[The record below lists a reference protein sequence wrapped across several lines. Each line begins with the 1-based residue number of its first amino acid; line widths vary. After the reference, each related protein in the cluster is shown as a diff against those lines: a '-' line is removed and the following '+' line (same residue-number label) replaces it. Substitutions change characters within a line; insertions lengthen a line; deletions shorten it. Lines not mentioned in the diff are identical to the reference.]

1 MVVVA
6 LGTANALALRMLMPA
21 QVSEIT
27 ATHGKPSARL
37 QLAAGISLATWLTA
51 LILGRLIG
59 YF

>member
-1 MVVVA
+1 
-6 LGTANALALRMLMPA
+6 LRMLVPA

-27 ATHGKPSARL
+27 SRYGKPPARL
-37 QLAAGISLATWLTA
+37 QLAAGISLVTWLTA